1 MKETDKQFVV
11 RIDEPPDT
19 QTALRKFALTVSNA
33 LTTMWKYVQSLKPAT
48 YVRGSASSAT
58 LSLALLDPSTGQIMF
73 LPGVRFVVPGSSDV
87 NVGFEL
93 DVSGAIGVGIGGTV
107 QGYTANYGNLYGTK
121 LTAGIMAN
129 NETPTIPRFD
139 IGFAVKRG
147 ATMEFYGTDGGA
159 SNTRAGQIRAT
170 MGPTGRVQYSRY
182 VSGDRW
188 EVLGGFGPNHELV
201 CGWRN
206 TGWPGSLDTWGT
218 SGSTPGAP
226 APTNPFNVYNR
237 GGGIGSEGSYTKL
250 PMATISDAGLA
261 TVKSLTIDNGTNTEA
276 PTQSVALTLT
286 GVPADT
292 NLTFQVMEKT
302 FQDGSKGY
310 VLVSPTT

>member
-33 LTTMWKYVQSLKPAT
+33 LTMMWKYVQSLKPAT

-93 DVSGAIGVGIGGTV
+93 DVSGAIGAGIGGTV

-121 LTAGIMAN
+121 LTAGVMAN
-129 NETPTIPRFD
+129 NETSNIPRFD
-139 IGFAVKRG
+139 VGFKVQRG
-147 ATMEFYGTDGGA
+147 ATMEFYGDDGVG
-159 SNTRAGQIRAT
+159 NDRAGQLRT
-170 MGPTGRVQYSRY
+170 TLGPLGKFIIYHN
-182 VSGDRW
+182 VSPSKW
-188 EVLGGFGPNHELV
+188 EVMGGFGTNHEFV
-201 CGWRN
+201 CGFRGG
-206 TGWPGSLDTWGT
+206 TFPTVIAPGSNTALPPFSVYGRTGSPTDTG
-218 SGSTPGAP
+218 
-226 APTNPFNVYNR
+226 N
-237 GGGIGSEGSYTKL
+237 YTVR

-261 TVKSLTIDNGTNTEA
+261 TVKSLKIENGTNTAA
-276 PTQSVALTLT
+276 PTQSVTLTLT
-286 GVPADT
+286 GVPAAT

-310 VLVSPTT
+310 VLISPTT

>member
-1 MKETDKQFVV
+1 MSADDKQFVV
-11 RIDEPPDT
+11 RYDDVPGTAPGL
-19 QTALRKFALTVSNA
+19 QAALRKFALAVSNA
-33 LTTMWKYVQSLKPAT
+33 LTAMWAKVQSLKPAT
-48 YVRGSASSAT
+48 YIKGSASSSS
-58 LSLALLDPSTGQIMF
+58 LSMALLDPVTGQIVF

-93 DVSGAIGVGIGGTV
+93 DVSGAIGAGIGGTV
-107 QGYTANYGNLYGTK
+107 QGYTANYGTLYGTK
-121 LTAGIMAN
+121 LTAGVMAN
-129 NETPTIPRFD
+129 NETPAIPRFD
-139 IGFAVKRG
+139 MGFAVKRG

-159 SNTRAGQIRAT
+159 ANTRAGQIRAT

-206 TGWPGSLDTWGT
+206 TGWPGSTDTWGT
-218 SGSTPGAP
+218 TT

-237 GGGIGSEGSYTKL
+237 GGGVGSETSYTKL

-261 TVKSLTIDNGTNTEA
+261 TVKSLKIDDGTNTA
-276 PTQSVALTLT
+276 AATKSITLTLT
-286 GVPADT
+286 GAPATT
-292 NLTFQVMEKT
+292 NLTFQVLEKT